1 MVQLIWFSK
10 FLPSEIS
17 QAKTKETQGTHFS
30 SHICMFVKTEGFW
43 REGARAADECR
54 QSALPT
60 WKTFIK

>member
-1 MVQLIWFSK
+1 
-10 FLPSEIS
+10 
-17 QAKTKETQGTHFS
+17 
-30 SHICMFVKTEGFW
+30 MFVKTEGFW